1 MNPLEA
7 LLQPITRVLNRNIR
21 ESTRAS
27 ELCERLDGKLIAI
40 RVRDTGLAGYFEIGR
55 DSLDLTTGSDGEP
68 DVVITGSLVSL
79 ALMAGEDAIRDGSL
93 DLTGDAATAQA
104 FQQLLTH
111 ARPDIEEELSAVIG
125 DTAAHGLGE
134 CARAVAQW
142 ARETRSIMGDNIPA
156 ATRWNSSR
164 GASAS
169 CATMSIGSRQEF
181 AASGETRD
189 DAAQNVRDQLPR
201 RPAMMRRRT
210 SGTSCLGDPR

>member
-27 ELCERLDGKLIAI
+27 ELVARLDGKLIAI
-40 RVRDTGLAGYFEIGR
+40 RVRDTALAGYFEIDRG
-55 DSLDLTTGSDGEP
+55 SLNLTTSNDGEP
-68 DVVITGSLVSL
+68 DVVITGSLVAL

-93 DLTGDAATAQA
+93 DLSGDAATAQA

-134 CARAVAQW
+134 FARAVGRW
-142 ARETRSIMGDNIPA
+142 ASETRSIMGDNI
-156 ATRWNSSR
+156 REYLQEESR
-164 GASAS
+164 DVPSRYEVEQF
-169 CATMSIGSRQEF
+169 SRQVNEL
-181 AASGETRD
+181 RD
-189 DAAQNVRDQLPR
+189 DVDRLAARIGRLRETQP
-201 RPAMMRRRT
+201 
-210 SGTSCLGDPR
+210 